1 VLIVEDQPFIAL
13 DLALAVEDAGGEV
26 VGPAASVQE
35 ALALIEGRVVSGA
48 ILDVHLTDRDISPL
62 ADVLLGRGIP
72 IIVQTGVG
80 IPPELAARFPDLV
93 VRTKPCVSALLVTE
107 LAALIVYHQRITQMT
122 DGEAAS

>member
-107 LAALIVYHQRITQMT
+107 LAALIVYHQRITQIT